1 MTLVEKDYFFYIWND
16 LCYIDN
22 KMMMKEAENMVENA
36 WIQNATK
43 NLLPLSNS
51 SDFANAKKEWEY
63 VGLIDNEEADF
74 DCQLCGHKE
83 IRYEYTIENRINQ
96 NEMIVG
102 SSCILKF
109 ITHLAETQDFFYDTQ
124 NNIIDKTRLENDKHD
139 YWVDILFK
147 SLDANFS
154 NNDFQIS
161 ITDQIETDGKL
172 TINQAK
178 CLIKFYYNLN
188 PNEQSAFKYI
198 VSIKL
203 RKDIQKNQYTF
214 LKGYDKEFID
224 MLLSPQQR
232 KIVQFI

>member
-1 MTLVEKDYFFYIWND
+1 MLY
-16 LCYIDN
+16 
-22 KMMMKEAENMVENA
+22 
-36 WIQNATK
+36 
-43 NLLPLSNS
+43 
-51 SDFANAKKEWEY
+51 
-63 VGLIDNEEADF
+63 
-74 DCQLCGHKE
+74 
-83 IRYEYTIENRINQ
+83 
-96 NEMIVG
+96 
-102 SSCILKF
+102 LK
-109 ITHLAETQDFFYDTQ
+109 
-124 NNIIDKTRLENDKHD
+124 ENDKHD

-178 CLIKFYYNLN
+178 CLRNFYDNLN
-188 PNEQSAFKYI
+188 PDEQSAFKYI

-232 KIVQFI
+232 KIVQSI